1 MKGRKNILIPVDFNA
16 TTENT
21 ISYVS
26 HYADHDDHLILLH
39 VMSQGFSGLDMVNMN
54 GPYGECQKSLT
65 AIREDK
71 LKPFNNVTLEIK
83 FDPLG
88 PVDGIQKYAAEHELD
103 VVFMGTRDKHDI
115 FDQILGSTSLGIVK
129 GLNCDVVVIPPMA
142 TYRPLG
148 TIVLGAQAGLS
159 QVLTKARLQAWAG
172 KRVLIVHV
180 GQEEDEAY
188 NLEQRSILSTLFQEN
203 DVDFA
208 FGLDEIV
215 SDDVVK
221 SLLSYSQNEKADAI
235 ILQRSNQG
243 LLSSLFLKSVTKEMI
258 EKATLPIVFINQKL

>member
-1 MKGRKNILIPVDFNA
+1 MKGHKNVLIPVDFNP

-39 VMSQGFSGLDMVNMN
+39 VMSQGFSGLDMVNMH

-65 AIREDK
+65 ALREEQ
-71 LKPFNNVTLEIK
+71 LKSFKNVTTEVK

-88 PVDGIQKYAAEHELD
+88 PVDGIQKYVAEHD
-103 VVFMGTRDKHDI
+103 VDLVFMGTRDKHDI
-115 FDQILGSTSLGIVK
+115 FDQILGSTSFGIVK
-129 GLNCDVVVIPPMA
+129 GLSCDVVVIPPKA

-159 QVLTKARLQAWAG
+159 QALTKTRLQAWAG
-172 KRVLIVHV
+172 KKVLIVHV

-188 NLEQRSILSTLFQEN
+188 HQEQRSILSTLFQEN
-203 DVDFA
+203 EVDFA
-208 FGLDEIV
+208 FGMDEIR

-221 SLLSYSQNEKADAI
+221 SLLSYSQNEKADVI
-235 ILQRSNQG
+235 ILQRSSQG

-258 EKATLPIVFINQKL
+258 EKATLPIVFIN

>member
-1 MKGRKNILIPVDFNA
+1 MKSPKNILIPVDFNP

-26 HYADHDDHLILLH
+26 HYADPDDHLILLH
-39 VMSQGFSGLDMVNMN
+39 VMSQGFSGLDMVNLN
-54 GPYGECQKSLT
+54 GPYGESHKSLNEL
-65 AIREDK
+65 REDK
-71 LKPFNNVTLEIK
+71 LKSFKNVTLEIK

-88 PVDGIQKYAAEHELD
+88 PVDGIKRYAADHEID
-103 VVFMGTRDKHDI
+103 VAFMGTRDNHDI
-115 FDQILGSTSLGIVK
+115 FDQILGSTAFGVVK
-129 GLNCDVVVIPPMA
+129 GLECDVVVIPPKA
-142 TYRPLG
+142 TYRPLS
-148 TIVLGAQAGLS
+148 TFILAAQAGIS
-159 QVLTKARLQAWAG
+159 KVLTKTRLAAWAG
-172 KRVLIVHV
+172 KKVLIVHV
-180 GQEEDEAY
+180 GSQEDEAY
-188 NLEQRSILSTLFQEN
+188 HLEQRSILSTLFQEN

-208 FGLDEIV
+208 FGMDEIE

-235 ILQRSNQG
+235 ILQRSDQG